1 MVFLKKA
8 LQSFMVWFLIAFFA
22 IAAAPLVLS
31 QQTPSPQPTS
41 ATSQMAGIPVVF
53 EGQTLFTI
61 NSRVGTLSPKARQI
75 RAETRIAEFAQD
87 YELSIDDLTVNS
99 VDEGIPINF
108 ITAGHI
114 LITLVTEQDAKIAG
128 KNRSELANE
137 ILQKIRSA
145 VEQYRRERS
154 FEHLLRGVVFS
165 VLATL
170 ILIFVLGIINKLF
183 ARIYQGLL
191 AWEESHIRPICLGE
205 FEIIGVN
212 QLDNVITFLIK
223 IIQAVIVLGLFVTYF
238 TFVLHQFP
246 WTRNFTRT
254 FWGQLLGKLQEGWQN
269 FVAYLPSLLT
279 IALILVGA
287 YFLIRLFKGFF
298 QKISE
303 GSINLPNFYPEW
315 AEPTFKI
322 VSFLT
327 YALVAVA
334 IFPFLPGFQ
343 SPAFQGI
350 GVFLGLLFSLGSTSV
365 IANIVSG
372 TVLIYTR
379 SFRVGDDITVGQV
392 TGQVL
397 EKTLLVTRLLTLT
410 NEVVSI
416 PNSQIISGSI
426 KNLKYAI
433 QELDKPLAI
442 KATVY
447 LGYEV
452 PWRQAYEALLQAAL
466 RTEGVAA
473 YPAPYVLQ
481 GELNEVYVTYYL
493 KVYLEV
499 AFVREKTEKE
509 FEQIRSQV
517 NENIRDAC
525 AEAEIRIFSPT
536 YYPDPTIYGPAA
548 DN

>member
-1 MVFLKKA
+1 MVFMKKA
-8 LQSFMVWFLIAFFA
+8 LQTFMVWFLIAFFA
-22 IAAAPLVLS
+22 IATTPWVLS
-31 QQTPSPQPTS
+31 QQTLSPQPTS
-41 ATSQMAGIPVVF
+41 STSQMAGIPVVF

-61 NSRVGTLSPKARQI
+61 NSRVGAISPKARQI

-87 YELSIDDLTVNS
+87 FELSLDDLTVTS
-99 VDEGIPINF
+99 VDEGSPINL

-114 LITLVTEQDAKIAG
+114 LVTLVTEQDAKIAG
-128 KNRSELANE
+128 KTRSELANE

-154 FEHLLRGVVFS
+154 FEHLVRGAIFS

-183 ARIYQGLL
+183 ARVYQGLL
-191 AWEESHIRPICLGE
+191 AWEEVHIRPIYLGE

-223 IIQAVIVLGLFVTYF
+223 IIQAVMVLGLGITCL
-238 TFVLHQFP
+238 TFVLKQFP
-246 WTRNFTRT
+246 WTRNSTLN
-254 FWGQLLGKLQEGWQN
+254 FWSFLLENIAMGWQN

-279 IALILVGA
+279 IVLILIA
-287 YFLIRLFKGFF
+287 THFLIRLSKGFF

-303 GSINLPNFYPEW
+303 GLINLPNFYAEW

-334 IFPFLPGFQ
+334 IFPLLPGFQ

-416 PNSQIISGSI
+416 PNSQIISSSI

-442 KATVY
+442 KAKVH

-466 RTEGVAA
+466 RTEGVATS
-473 YPAPYVLQ
+473 PSPYVLQ

-493 KVYLEV
+493 KVYLDV

-525 AEAEIRIFSPT
+525 AEAEIRIFSPI
-536 YYPDPTIYGPAA
+536 YYPDPKIYASAA
-548 DN
+548 DK